1 MSVFSFFLVHPVNKE
16 CEFQFF
22 FVVQAQ
28 ICTHVQLMHFRKKS
42 SERQE
47 KKRKTM
53 LQALTDLLHVRMR

>member
-42 SERQE
+42 SERQKE
-47 KKRKTM
+47 KKKNNAPS
-53 LQALTDLLHVRMR
+53 LN